1 MMGGGIIFIT
11 VHMGRRNGGPRGAEL
26 DPRDRHR
33 VEEEGEQQIEQRI
46 RAAADVHT
54 AILRVYIYYLS
65 SCWVR
70 RGGAAHTTAAKQRG
84 SSCMR
89 EMHQMGGR
97 RRGGRG

>member
-11 VHMGRRNGGPRGAEL
+11 VHIGRRNGGPRGAEL

-54 AILRVYIYYLS
+54 AILRVYIYVSFFLLGAR
-65 SCWVR
+65 WW
-70 RGGAAHTTAAKQRG
+70 GGPHHCGKGKCLHHRAGDAR
-84 SSCMR
+84 
-89 EMHQMGGR
+89 
-97 RRGGRG
+97 